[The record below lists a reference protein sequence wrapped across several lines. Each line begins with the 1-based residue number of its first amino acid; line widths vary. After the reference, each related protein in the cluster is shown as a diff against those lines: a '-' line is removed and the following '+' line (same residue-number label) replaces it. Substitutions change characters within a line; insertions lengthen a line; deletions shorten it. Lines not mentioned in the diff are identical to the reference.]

1 MNRDAKILLIE
12 DSKDH
17 QTIIT
22 ETLSQYSVQIAASAE
37 DATRELLMAPYDL
50 ILLDIGLPGKSGLS
64 LLSDIQSHSSTS
76 SIPVICITGR
86 SGITD
91 KVTAFSLGADDYLQK
106 PFDLMELKA
115 RVDSKLMKARRVKDS
130 TRIIR
135 VGNLKMDLNSHQVL
149 ILHQS
154 GEEQEILLTQTEFK
168 LLILFSKNP
177 STLFTRQ
184 QILREVWGNSV
195 KVSDRV
201 IDVHLCSLRK
211 KINEAEVRIVPVTG
225 QGYKLT
231 NEKPMHPVASTLPT
245 EV

>member
-17 QTIIT
+17 QTIIA
-22 ETLSQYSVQIAASAE
+22 ETLSQYSVQIAESSEEAAQ
-37 DATRELLMAPYDL
+37 ELLLTPFDL
-50 ILLDIGLPGKSGLS
+50 ILLDIGLPGKSGFS
-64 LLSDIQSHSSTS
+64 LLSEIQSHSATS

-86 SGITD
+86 SEITD
-91 KVTAFSLGADDYLQK
+91 KVTAFSLGADDYLPK

-115 RVDSKLMKARRVKDS
+115 RVDSKLMKARKVKDS

-135 VGNLKMDLNSHQVL
+135 IGNLKMDLNSHQVL
-149 ILHQS
+149 ILHQN
-154 GEEQEILLTQTEFK
+154 GAEEEILLTQTEFK

-184 QILREVWGNSV
+184 QILKEVWGNSV

-211 KINEAEVRIVPVTG
+211 KINDAEVRIVPVTG

-231 NEKPMHPVASTLPT
+231 GERTTSPVASTLPT
-245 EV
+245 AP